1 MCAVLCMQG
10 AVRAGS
16 GDVMNHSVIKVK
28 LFVVLLDSHLFLFA
42 DFHSVYNTL
51 PVSQL
56 NLLQMESH

>member
-1 MCAVLCMQG
+1 MFAVLCKQG

-28 LFVVLLDSHLFLFA
+28 LFVVLLDFHLFLFA
-42 DFHSVYNTL
+42 VYFTVFNTL

-56 NLLQMESH
+56 NLLQM